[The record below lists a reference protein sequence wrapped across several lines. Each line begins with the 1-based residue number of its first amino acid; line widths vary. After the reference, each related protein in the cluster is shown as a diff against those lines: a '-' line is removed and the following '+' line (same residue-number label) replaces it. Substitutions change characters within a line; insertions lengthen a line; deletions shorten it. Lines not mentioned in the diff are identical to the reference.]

1 MTIEGRPYLGPD
13 KTYAEQ
19 RKQRLQ
25 DCVDDY
31 LQDDEVSPLTFYNEL
46 KDCIGDVSQYHKKQV
61 ERASGLMKLISPIQF
76 QQEIHIRPDE
86 C

>member
-1 MTIEGRPYLGPD
+1 MTINSYPYLGTD

-31 LQDDEVSPLTFYNEL
+31 LQDDEVSPLTLYNDL
-46 KDCIGDVSQYHKKQV
+46 QDCLNDVIDYHKKSMDK
-61 ERASGLMKLISPIQF
+61 ASGTMSLIKGHRPIDF
-76 QQEIHIRPDE
+76 ISPDE